1 MYVFHFF
8 PGYFLTPCDVKVS
21 LSLCKTP
28 TPEVL
33 QECAEVACD
42 SIFDTKARSMF
53 FIGFGMLPQHS
64 WLENGLDVF
73 PIENGDIP

>member
-8 PGYFLTPCDVKVS
+8 PAYFLTPCDVKVS